1 VSFHSGYTIPQVSM
15 SLARVVSLAVIDLDQ
30 IFRLYR
36 QLFNIP
42 AELQQLFQSV
52 HHTYSLLLST
62 DAALSKRN
70 VGVTLDDY
78 LVRFKQFRNALLD
91 LELFLD
97 PYQVLPRSGPN
108 SDDQGTIEWAGADVT
123 ETARFSAAFVG
134 KLKEMDASCESLML
148 ELST

>member
-1 VSFHSGYTIPQVSM
+1 M

-36 QLFNIP
+36 QLFNVP
-42 AELQQLFQSV
+42 VEVKDLFQSV
-52 HHTYSLLLST
+52 HQTYLLLLGT
-62 DAALSKRN
+62 ETALSKKN
-70 VGVTLDDY
+70 LGIILDDY
-78 LVRFKQFRNALLD
+78 LLRFKQFRNTLLD

-108 SDDQGTIEWAGADVT
+108 SDDEGTIAWTGANGA
-123 ETARFSAAFVG
+123 EAAKFCITYVG
-134 KLKEMDASCESLML
+134 KLKEMDSSCENLML

>member
-1 VSFHSGYTIPQVSM
+1 M
-15 SLARVVSLAVIDLDQ
+15 SLARVVSLAVVDLDQ

-42 AELQQLFQSV
+42 AALHQLFQSV

-62 DAALSKRN
+62 DAAISKRN

-97 PYQVLPRSGPN
+97 PHQVLPRSGPN
-108 SDDQGTIEWAGADVT
+108 SDDQGTMEWAGADAA
-123 ETARFSAAFVG
+123 ETARFCTSFMG
-134 KLKEMDASCESLML
+134 KLKEMESSCERLML